1 MRPDLIDMSRYS
13 EDMSLRYAVM
23 GLLVDRSGSGYDL
36 MKRFDRSLGNVW
48 AASQSQLYGE
58 LNRLASTGRI
68 QVTSEGPRGRKE
80 YSLTPLGESEL
91 REWLATTEGKKP
103 QRHEMLLQVFF
114 FGLLSREQAAE
125 RLERQAEIASEQHEA
140 LVALNESID
149 WGDEDDILSVSGR
162 LAMEYGLRLRVMEQQ
177 WARWAVDQI
186 ADKDGRDKEVG
197 GTGAPDGD
205 S

>member
-1 MRPDLIDMSRYS
+1 MWRYS
-13 EDMSLRYAVM
+13 GDMSLRYAVM

-68 QVTSEGPRGRKE
+68 KVTSEGPRGRKE

-103 QRHEMLLQVFF
+103 QRHELLLQVFF

-125 RLERQAEIASEQHEA
+125 RLERQAEIASEQYEA
-140 LVALNESID
+140 LSDLNESID
-149 WGDEDDILSVSGR
+149 WGDKDDILSVSGR
-162 LAMEYGLRLRVMEQQ
+162 LAMEYGLRLRVMEQE

-186 ADKDGRDKEVG
+186 SHKGSEENEEG
-197 GTGAPDGD
+197 GEATPDGE